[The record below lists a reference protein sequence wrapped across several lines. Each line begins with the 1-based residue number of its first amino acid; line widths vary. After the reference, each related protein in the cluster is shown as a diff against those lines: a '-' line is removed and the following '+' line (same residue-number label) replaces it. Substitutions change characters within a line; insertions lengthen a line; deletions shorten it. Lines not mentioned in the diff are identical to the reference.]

1 MKKFPE
7 NKIEPKKRAR
17 FIEACNAQIPL
28 VCYIFIKDAEI
39 PALLARDITYGIAG
53 SGRNSVYCGECDML
67 PEKNIQ
73 YAAGI
78 SPPRASSF
86 QNKAHAFALVSFSYH
101 ANQLLFGSA
110 AHTHMRAH
118 AQVRKNTQTQAPENR
133 NFRPLYPAAAACGI
147 VSVTALFCMYHAAS
161 AITIIGHPFPIC
173 KETFPTVFREFHRAF
188 LLLTEKFLEILNQI
202 PKEDEIILLCDI
214 IGGSPFT
221 SSAELL
227 RQEGFLERS
236 LILTGMNMPV
246 LVQLLLQKDDSA
258 LEQLKSEVKAIS
270 AGTIQIFEEESEDED
285 EEL

>member
-1 MKKFPE
+1 MVQRNHERQTSIGSHGQFASGLKSA
-7 NKIEPKKRAR
+7 IGVVMGMA
-17 FIEACNAQIPL
+17 
-28 VCYIFIKDAEI
+28 DEI
-39 PALLARDITYGIAG
+39 
-53 SGRNSVYCGECDML
+53 
-67 PEKNIQ
+67 
-73 YAAGI
+73 
-78 SPPRASSF
+78 
-86 QNKAHAFALVSFSYH
+86 
-101 ANQLLFGSA
+101 
-110 AHTHMRAH
+110 
-118 AQVRKNTQTQAPENR
+118 
-133 NFRPLYPAAAACGI
+133 
-147 VSVTALFCMYHAAS
+147 TALGLEEGMD
-161 AITIIGHPFPIC
+161 I
-173 KETFPTVFREFHRAF
+173 KTFR
-188 LLLTEKFLEILNQI
+188 EKFLEILNQI

>member
-1 MKKFPE
+1 MKH
-7 NKIEPKKRAR
+7 I
-17 FIEACNAQIPL
+17 I
-28 VCYIFIKDAEI
+28 
-39 PALLARDITYGIAG
+39 
-53 SGRNSVYCGECDML
+53 
-67 PEKNIQ
+67 
-73 YAAGI
+73 
-78 SPPRASSF
+78 
-86 QNKAHAFALVSFSYH
+86 LVSHGQFASG
-101 ANQLLFGSA
+101 FKSA
-110 AHTHMRAH
+110 IGVVMGMAD
-118 AQVRKNTQTQAPENR
+118 E
-133 NFRPLYPAAAACGI
+133 I
-147 VSVTALFCMYHAAS
+147 TALGLEEGMD
-161 AITIIGHPFPIC
+161 I
-173 KETFPTVFREFHRAF
+173 KTFR
-188 LLLTEKFLEILNQI
+188 EKFLEILNQI

>member
-1 MKKFPE
+1 MVQRNHERQTSIGGKNE
-7 NKIEPKKRAR
+7 
-17 FIEACNAQIPL
+17 
-28 VCYIFIKDAEI
+28 
-39 PALLARDITYGIAG
+39 TYLI
-53 SGRNSVYCGECDML
+53 
-67 PEKNIQ
+67 
-73 YAAGI
+73 
-78 SPPRASSF
+78 
-86 QNKAHAFALVSFSYH
+86 LVSHGQFASG
-101 ANQLLFGSA
+101 LKSA
-110 AHTHMRAH
+110 IGVVMGMAD
-118 AQVRKNTQTQAPENR
+118 E
-133 NFRPLYPAAAACGI
+133 I
-147 VSVTALFCMYHAAS
+147 TALGLEEGMD
-161 AITIIGHPFPIC
+161 I
-173 KETFPTVFREFHRAF
+173 KTFR
-188 LLLTEKFLEILNQI
+188 EKFLEILNQI

>member
-1 MKKFPE
+1 MGKFHWFKEIMKDRQVQE
-7 NKIEPKKRAR
+7 
-17 FIEACNAQIPL
+17 
-28 VCYIFIKDAEI
+28 
-39 PALLARDITYGIAG
+39 
-53 SGRNSVYCGECDML
+53 
-67 PEKNIQ
+67 EKMKHI
-73 YAAGI
+73 I
-78 SPPRASSF
+78 
-86 QNKAHAFALVSFSYH
+86 LVSHGQFASG
-101 ANQLLFGSA
+101 LKSA
-110 AHTHMRAH
+110 IGVVMGMAD
-118 AQVRKNTQTQAPENR
+118 E
-133 NFRPLYPAAAACGI
+133 I
-147 VSVTALFCMYHAAS
+147 TALGLEEGMD
-161 AITIIGHPFPIC
+161 I
-173 KETFPTVFREFHRAF
+173 KTFR
-188 LLLTEKFLEILNQI
+188 EKFLEIQNQI

>member
-1 MKKFPE
+1 MMIDREMK
-7 NKIEPKKRAR
+7 
-17 FIEACNAQIPL
+17 
-28 VCYIFIKDAEI
+28 
-39 PALLARDITYGIAG
+39 T
-53 SGRNSVYCGECDML
+53 
-67 PEKNIQ
+67 
-73 YAAGI
+73 
-78 SPPRASSF
+78 
-86 QNKAHAFALVSFSYH
+86 
-101 ANQLLFGSA
+101 
-110 AHTHMRAH
+110 
-118 AQVRKNTQTQAPENR
+118 
-133 NFRPLYPAAAACGI
+133 
-147 VSVTALFCMYHAAS
+147 
-161 AITIIGHPFPIC
+161 TINNWILQG
-173 KETFPTVFREFHRAF
+173 KEAF
-188 LLLTEKFLEILNQI
+188 LLTGARQIGKTYLIRECLKESKYDYIALNFIERPELVELFENATNAQDLLMRLSLITDKQLNKGNTIIFFDEIQEFKDIVTRIKFLVEEGMDIKTFREKFLEILNQI

>member
-1 MKKFPE
+1 MKH
-7 NKIEPKKRAR
+7 I
-17 FIEACNAQIPL
+17 I
-28 VCYIFIKDAEI
+28 
-39 PALLARDITYGIAG
+39 
-53 SGRNSVYCGECDML
+53 
-67 PEKNIQ
+67 
-73 YAAGI
+73 
-78 SPPRASSF
+78 
-86 QNKAHAFALVSFSYH
+86 LVSHGQFASG
-101 ANQLLFGSA
+101 LKSA
-110 AHTHMRAH
+110 IGVVMGMAD
-118 AQVRKNTQTQAPENR
+118 E
-133 NFRPLYPAAAACGI
+133 I
-147 VSVTALFCMYHAAS
+147 TALGLEEGMD
-161 AITIIGHPFPIC
+161 IKT
-173 KETFPTVFREFHRAF
+173 FRE
-188 LLLTEKFLEILNQI
+188 FLEILNQI

>member
-1 MKKFPE
+1 MKH
-7 NKIEPKKRAR
+7 I
-17 FIEACNAQIPL
+17 I
-28 VCYIFIKDAEI
+28 
-39 PALLARDITYGIAG
+39 
-53 SGRNSVYCGECDML
+53 
-67 PEKNIQ
+67 
-73 YAAGI
+73 
-78 SPPRASSF
+78 
-86 QNKAHAFALVSFSYH
+86 LVSHGQFASG
-101 ANQLLFGSA
+101 LKSA
-110 AHTHMRAH
+110 IGVVMGMAD
-118 AQVRKNTQTQAPENR
+118 E
-133 NFRPLYPAAAACGI
+133 I
-147 VSVTALFCMYHAAS
+147 TALGLEEGMDF
-161 AITIIGHPFPIC
+161 
-173 KETFPTVFREFHRAF
+173 KTFR
-188 LLLTEKFLEILNQI
+188 EKFLEILNQI

>member
-1 MKKFPE
+1 MKH
-7 NKIEPKKRAR
+7 I
-17 FIEACNAQIPL
+17 I
-28 VCYIFIKDAEI
+28 
-39 PALLARDITYGIAG
+39 
-53 SGRNSVYCGECDML
+53 
-67 PEKNIQ
+67 
-73 YAAGI
+73 
-78 SPPRASSF
+78 
-86 QNKAHAFALVSFSYH
+86 LVSHGQFASG
-101 ANQLLFGSA
+101 LKSA
-110 AHTHMRAH
+110 IGVVMGMAD
-118 AQVRKNTQTQAPENR
+118 E
-133 NFRPLYPAAAACGI
+133 I
-147 VSVTALFCMYHAAS
+147 TALGLEEGKD
-161 AITIIGHPFPIC
+161 I
-173 KETFPTVFREFHRAF
+173 KTFR
-188 LLLTEKFLEILNQI
+188 EKFLEILNQI

>member
-1 MKKFPE
+1 MKH
-7 NKIEPKKRAR
+7 I
-17 FIEACNAQIPL
+17 I
-28 VCYIFIKDAEI
+28 
-39 PALLARDITYGIAG
+39 
-53 SGRNSVYCGECDML
+53 
-67 PEKNIQ
+67 
-73 YAAGI
+73 
-78 SPPRASSF
+78 
-86 QNKAHAFALVSFSYH
+86 LVSHGQFASG
-101 ANQLLFGSA
+101 LKSA
-110 AHTHMRAH
+110 IGVVMGMAD
-118 AQVRKNTQTQAPENR
+118 E
-133 NFRPLYPAAAACGI
+133 I
-147 VSVTALFCMYHAAS
+147 TALEEGMD
-161 AITIIGHPFPIC
+161 I
-173 KETFPTVFREFHRAF
+173 KTFR
-188 LLLTEKFLEILNQI
+188 EKFLEILNQI

>member
-1 MKKFPE
+1 MKH
-7 NKIEPKKRAR
+7 I
-17 FIEACNAQIPL
+17 I
-28 VCYIFIKDAEI
+28 
-39 PALLARDITYGIAG
+39 
-53 SGRNSVYCGECDML
+53 
-67 PEKNIQ
+67 
-73 YAAGI
+73 
-78 SPPRASSF
+78 
-86 QNKAHAFALVSFSYH
+86 LVSHGQCASGL
-101 ANQLLFGSA
+101 NSA
-110 AHTHMRAH
+110 IGVVMGMAD
-118 AQVRKNTQTQAPENR
+118 E
-133 NFRPLYPAAAACGI
+133 I
-147 VSVTALFCMYHAAS
+147 TALGLEEGMD
-161 AITIIGHPFPIC
+161 I
-173 KETFPTVFREFHRAF
+173 KTFR
-188 LLLTEKFLEILNQI
+188 EKFLEILNQI

>member
-1 MKKFPE
+1 MKH
-7 NKIEPKKRAR
+7 I
-17 FIEACNAQIPL
+17 I
-28 VCYIFIKDAEI
+28 
-39 PALLARDITYGIAG
+39 
-53 SGRNSVYCGECDML
+53 
-67 PEKNIQ
+67 
-73 YAAGI
+73 
-78 SPPRASSF
+78 
-86 QNKAHAFALVSFSYH
+86 LVSHGQF
-101 ANQLLFGSA
+101 AIGLKSA
-110 AHTHMRAH
+110 IGVVMGMAD
-118 AQVRKNTQTQAPENR
+118 E
-133 NFRPLYPAAAACGI
+133 I
-147 VSVTALFCMYHAAS
+147 TALGLEEGMD
-161 AITIIGHPFPIC
+161 I
-173 KETFPTVFREFHRAF
+173 KTFR
-188 LLLTEKFLEILNQI
+188 EKFLEILNQI